1 MRVRLVGGST
11 GSRSLRSVR
20 STGTRPTSG
29 LVRGALFG
37 ILAPHLHQPRV
48 LDLFAGTG
56 ALGLEALSRG
66 AVRVDFV
73 ESNLRQCVALRAGL
87 RAQGHE
93 PVTHVHWTRVERALG
108 FLTGPYDLVVMDPPY
123 AYAGTAALLER
134 IAGSALVA
142 EEGILATPPMV
153 LSINWSILAVTY
165 LTLVTVAALTAAWL
179 AWLTAKLEVHRVLRI
194 GEG

>member
-37 ILAPHLHQPRV
+37 ILAPHLHRPRV

-142 EEGILATPPMV
+142 EEGILALEHGRRATMPDVVGDLTV
-153 LSINWSILAVTY
+153 LTRRRYGDTS
-165 LTLVTVAALTAAWL
+165 LTIYQHGGAN
-179 AWLTAKLEVHRVLRI
+179 
-194 GEG
+194 